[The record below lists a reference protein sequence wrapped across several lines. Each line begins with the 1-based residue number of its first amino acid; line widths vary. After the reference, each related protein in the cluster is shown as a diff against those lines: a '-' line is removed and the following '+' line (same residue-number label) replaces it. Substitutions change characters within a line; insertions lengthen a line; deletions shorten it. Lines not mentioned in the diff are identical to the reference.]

1 MFGVLL
7 VYFYASIGFMAWF
20 CVCVLVLICCCFFI
34 CLGSRCV
41 LRLLLLGFQFFV
53 VLMSWFSDVFLE
65 FKCVVVLILLCSFC
79 FVDVLGFQIS
89 FMFDVLV
96 FTFVLFVC
104 SWFSNLFCF
113 GILVLRFDLCSDSLV
128 FLFVLFFDLKLRR
141 DVRTYSQCHIFKATA
156 GALRHNVHSH
166 FGIRLRQPQWI
177 DFMWMNYSP
186 MMILRILP
194 LTLLTLVATTPLHP
208 IVLCRS
214 HGGHWNH

>member
-1 MFGVLL
+1 MFDFVVVWHVFCFGVLI
-7 VYFYASIGFMAWF
+7 FIRIF
-20 CVCVLVLICCCFFI
+20 VCVRCSACLFLCKYWFHGLVLGLRLGFNLLLFFI

-65 FKCVVVLILLCSFC
+65 FKCVVVLILLCSC
-79 FVDVLGFQIS
+79 CVVDVLGFLIC

-96 FTFVLFVC
+96 FRIVLLLC
-104 SWFSNLFCF
+104 SWFSNLCLFCF
-113 GILVLRFDLCSDSLV
+113 VLVSWFSDSFVCSDSLV
-128 FLFVLFFDLKLRR
+128 FLLFFFDLKLRR

-177 DFMWMNYSP
+177 YFMWMNYSP
-186 MMILRILP
+186 MPTHR
-194 LTLLTLVATTPLHP
+194 
-208 IVLCRS
+208 
-214 HGGHWNH
+214 